1 MIDEQDLEK
10 KLVEKITELQ
20 DELIKTFDAYRKAS
34 QNFDSVKDYQTV
46 FEAFVINRL
55 GMIELALYLMD
66 GSTIKDRLFRP

>member
-55 GMIELALYLMD
+55 GMIELALDLMD
-66 GSTIKDRLFRP
+66 ESTIKDRLFRP

>member
-20 DELIKTFDAYRKAS
+20 DELIKTFDAYRKTS

-55 GMIELALYLMD
+55 GMIELALDLMD

>member
-55 GMIELALYLMD
+55 GMIELALDLMD
-66 GSTIKDRLFRP
+66 ESTIKDRFRL

>member
-20 DELIKTFDAYRKAS
+20 NELIKTFDAYRKAS

-55 GMIELALYLMD
+55 GMIELALDLMD
-66 GSTIKDRLFRP
+66 ESTIKGR